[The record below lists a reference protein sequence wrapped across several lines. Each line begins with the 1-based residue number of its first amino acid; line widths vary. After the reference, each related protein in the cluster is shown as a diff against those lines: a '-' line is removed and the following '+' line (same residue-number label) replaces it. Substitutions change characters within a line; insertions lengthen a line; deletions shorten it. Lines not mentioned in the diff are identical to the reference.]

1 MGDGWVPPSGTVDP
15 GESLLHALR
24 RELRE
29 ETTLEVNVERLIGIY
44 SDPAHQIV
52 SDPDGRETHLVTSLV
67 SLSPAREWRRRSFIS
82 RLEREPTFVD
92 APWNGPY
99 YRRFGWCELPATEL
113 RPELAAMRRHE
124 ASLGLDAWPRT
135 AMIKQ
140 L

>member
-1 MGDGWVPPSGTVDP
+1 VGDGWVPPSGTVDP
-15 GESLLHALR
+15 GESLLDALR

-52 SDPDGRETHLVTSLV
+52 SDPDGREIHLVTSL
-67 SLSPAREWRRRSFIS
+67 LACRPRESGGADRSFLAWS
-82 RLEREPTFVD
+82 ENPRSSTLHGTAHTTAASVG
-92 APWNGPY
+92 AS
-99 YRRFGWCELPATEL
+99 CLPLNSVRNL
-113 RPELAAMRRHE
+113 RPCAATKRP
-124 ASLGLDAWPRT
+124 LGLDAWPRT